1 MGAIAGLGGAFAWAF
16 ASTLLASQ
24 VRKADSLS
32 ASALRA
38 AAAMVFLLA
47 MLFILNA
54 EGDIGRMSVWDILQ
68 LLGTGMLNLT
78 IGESL
83 YAAAVASIGLTRSF
97 TTVMGTYNLATF
109 LLAAALLGE
118 SVTWEVALGAVA
130 IVVGV
135 YVVPVARTRRTAGG
149 AAGPGRAGA
158 RAPPQAWRPK
168 GEVDVRLPFFGRLRA
183 GVGMGIVLALVTG
196 LVWGAGA
203 VWMRSAT
210 EGFDAAAASVVR
222 MPAAMSVLVI
232 AALAQPE
239 SSFRGRPMAL
249 RTAGVLGLS
258 GILTQGVS
266 GLLFIVSLAEIG
278 AGQTVVL
285 FSTGAPLWAGVGAA
299 AAQGAGHPLGA
310 AGQRDRAGR
319 RGAAGGLSAGTLSRC
334 PVHA

>member
-1 MGAIAGLGGAFAWAF
+1 MGAFAGLGGAFSWAF

-24 VRKADSLS
+24 ARKADSLS

-38 AAAMVFLLA
+38 SAAMVFLLA

-68 LLGTGMLNLT
+68 LLGNGLLNLT

-97 TTVMGTYNLATF
+97 TTVIGTYNLSTF
-109 LLAAALLGE
+109 LLAAVLLGE
-118 SVTWEVALGAVA
+118 SVTGEVVLGAVA

-135 YVVPVARTRRTAGG
+135 YVVLSYGR
-149 AAGPGRAGA
+149 AGPGEEPPGRA
-158 RAPPQAWRPK
+158 APGRGRRSGMAAE
-168 GEVDVRLPFFGRLRA
+168 GEADVRLPFFGRLRA

-222 MPAAMSVLVI
+222 MPAAMSVLVV
-232 AALAQPE
+232 AALAQPD
-239 SSFRGRPMAL
+239 SSFRGRPMSL
-249 RTAGVLGLS
+249 RTAGLLGLS
-258 GILTQGVS
+258 GALTQGVS

-285 FSTGAPLWAGVGAA
+285 FSTAPLFGLGLGLLLLKEPVTRWALLGSGIALGGVALLVA
-299 AAQGAGHPLGA
+299 
-310 AGQRDRAGR
+310 
-319 RGAAGGLSAGTLSRC
+319 
-334 PVHA
+334 